1 MHLAVTSGFARA
13 VALLAVASLAATG
26 CLGSD
31 DEAEPSPAEKLIAEP
46 PTPAKR
52 LESVRRSPPG
62 LRGKPASA
70 REVALAER
78 IMTANAFLGRIADGG
93 GDYRI
98 RDFGLDN
105 GPGRDRILGLVFD
118 LELERPVDGI
128 YELPVVCYAVAG
140 PPFALP
146 STPFRLTGVSRVIV
160 TVTLADR
167 RVASIDPSDGHA
179 SREPGAAYL
188 SLPSTCQRREARDL
202 GY

>member
-13 VALLAVASLAATG
+13 VALLAVATIAATG

-31 DEAEPSPAEKLIAEP
+31 DEADPSPPAESIAEP

-52 LESVRRSPPG
+52 LASVRRSPPG
-62 LRGKPASA
+62 LLGKPASA

-78 IMTANAFLGRIADGG
+78 IMAANPFLGRIADAGG
-93 GDYRI
+93 GYRI
-98 RDFGLDN
+98 RDFGLVN

-118 LELERPVDGI
+118 LELQQPVDGV
-128 YELPVVCYAVAG
+128 YELPVVCYGVAG

-146 STPFRLTGVSRVIV
+146 PTPFRLTGVSRVIV

-167 RVASIDPSDGHA
+167 RVASIDPADGHA
-179 SREPGAAYL
+179 RREPGAAYL
-188 SLPSTCQRREARDL
+188 SLPSTCQRRAARDI

>member
-1 MHLAVTSGFARA
+1 MHLAVTSGFVRA
-13 VALLAVASLAATG
+13 VALLAVATIAATG

-31 DEAEPSPAEKLIAEP
+31 DEADPSPPAESIAEP

-52 LESVRRSPPG
+52 LASVRRSPPG
-62 LRGKPASA
+62 LLGKPASA

-78 IMTANAFLGRIADGG
+78 IMAANPFLGRIADAGG
-93 GDYRI
+93 GYRI
-98 RDFGLDN
+98 RDFGLVN

-118 LELERPVDGI
+118 LELQQPVDGV
-128 YELPVVCYAVAG
+128 YELPVVCYGVAG

-146 STPFRLTGVSRVIV
+146 PTPFRLTGVSRLIA

-167 RVASIDPSDGHA
+167 RVASIDPADGHA
-179 SREPGAAYL
+179 RREPGAAYL
-188 SLPSTCQRREARDL
+188 SLPSTCQRRAARDI